1 MQNAN
6 ISTIFRAHR
15 RHQETITY
23 STDKALVKELDK
35 DISVVMRKRL
45 LEGYSMDVSRFLKFQ
60 DRLNY

>member
-1 MQNAN
+1 MLS

-23 STDKALVKELDK
+23 SIDKALVKELDK